1 MPNVELMFG
10 DRWRPPGMRGRE
22 AIRQNAGLKRCAL
35 CGRAF
40 NPMAYAACRTGFYL
54 CSLRHL
60 KLRDCGSG
68 RYADAAPRFWVCAPA
83 RGILCGM
90 RCGSCRYAIS
100 APRLLDLRCRA
111 VHSAVER
118 SLSRDALWFKS
129 GAGGSGWIKVFS
141 SIESTRTFRMMAGL
155 KH

>member
-68 RYADAAPRFWVCAPA
+68 RY
-83 RGILCGM
+83 G
-90 RCGSCRYAIS
+90 IS
-100 APRLLDLRCRA
+100 ALRLLDLRCRA